1 MRTELRIDG
10 VTASQLVS
18 AAIIGALVSALC
30 RKGLFSDTEIEE
42 IYKEALTLLEIDQ
55 SPEPEFKRVSDMA
68 IEMLRTQLN
77 VPDNDN

>member
-18 AAIIGALVSALC
+18 AAIIGALVSALR
-30 RKGLFSDTEIEE
+30 RKGLFNDTEIEE

-77 VPDNDN
+77 MPDNDN